1 MSGKPRRAV
10 AQKNVM
16 FWERLPKSLGNRD
29 LIFRCSSH
37 QMKETFCKSH
47 LLEQLLCKAGAECC
61 WKWWGVRNLANG
73 SPFCTGILAGKLEG
87 AAGEAGMIH
96 WQLLSQRV
104 GWNLLVLPGS
114 RGFSLENALMKLL
127 VGAFLE
133 HVPPPAGIA
142 APTAALPLN
151 GAVEQT

>member
-1 MSGKPRRAV
+1 MVGGEKT
-10 AQKNVM
+10 
-16 FWERLPKSLGNRD
+16 WEMGDPSALG
-29 LIFRCSSH
+29 F
-37 QMKETFCKSH
+37 F
-47 LLEQLLCKAGAECC
+47 
-61 WKWWGVRNLANG
+61 
-73 SPFCTGILAGKLEG
+73 AGKLEG

-127 VGAFLE
+127 VWAFLE
-133 HVPPPAGIA
+133 HVPPPTGIA